1 MSEVK
6 FSLPEFCE
14 RYEYVRRSTDQ
25 PIQLPAGNG
34 AQRKNNYV
42 FTLDDRTAIYDWSK
56 AYFEVGF
63 KVERDTAINPGGPAN
78 SAGKFHYTP
87 GEVVSMINGVHS
99 LIRRLTLQGPNG
111 QVLYDCPEV
120 NKALFL
126 KKLLE
131 FGTDF
136 SETSASNEL
145 WYYDDSPLPTNTG
158 AAKRNSFIT
167 TPYALGS
174 STPEVKAR
182 LPFNSYSFFDSLDF
196 NNVLLSN
203 MSLKLIV
210 DFETDNN
217 LIFKDAATSNG
228 RVVITKFELWLPQL
242 TLHASSAEKYIRSL
256 DIPLRWTYMRERV
269 ERSSVF
275 TLSEGRFRISGVNK
289 PKKAFFYFVTTD
301 RDESQI
307 HNMYRYDSMF
317 VNSFNFKNNNLALL
331 NGTVTNAGAAGNNI
345 GTVGNLTV
353 VGGSD
358 DVNNIGIGRT
368 SILQRARLEFDDGS
382 FYPHVEYGN
391 DDIQRLYHDALEY
404 SHRND
409 NLCCGSVLTRDKYKT
424 LNSVIYF
431 DLEYQKRSVVSDAKD
446 MTFVFSLDAAPNAVG
461 FIIYAILMYEN
472 DASFGRIDNQ
482 YVLLSEISK

>member
-25 PIQLPAGNG
+25 PIQEPGGNG
-34 AQRKNNYV
+34 SQRKNNYI

-63 KVERDTAINPGGPAN
+63 RVERAEALGAGGPAN
-78 SAGKFHYTP
+78 SQGKFHYNPT
-87 GEVVSMINGVHS
+87 ETAVSMINGVHS

-131 FGTDF
+131 WGPDF

-145 WYYDDSPLPTNTG
+145 WYYDESPLATNIG
-158 AAKRNSFIT
+158 ARQRNALIT
-167 TPYALGS
+167 TAYAVN
-174 STPEVKAR
+174 STAPVLRAR
-182 LPFNSYSFFDSLDF
+182 LPLNSYSFFDSLDF

-217 LIFKDAATSNG
+217 LIFKDAGFNGTG
-228 RVVITKFELWLPQL
+228 RVVITKFDLWVPQL
-242 TLHASSAEKYIRSL
+242 TLHASAAEKYIRSL
-256 DIPLRWTYMRERV
+256 DTPLRWSYMRERV

-275 TLSEGRFRISGVNK
+275 TLSSGRFRISGVNK
-289 PKKAFFYFVTTD
+289 PKKAFFYFITTD
-301 RDESQI
+301 RDENQDA
-307 HNMYRYDSMF
+307 NMYRYDSLF
-317 VNSFNFKNNNLALL
+317 VNTASFKNGNLALV
-331 NGTVTNAGAAGNNI
+331 NPAVAANAVTNPAVTE
-345 GTVGNLTV
+345 GTDNVGNLGV
-353 VGGSD
+353 
-358 DVNNIGIGRT
+358 GRT

-391 DDIQRLYHDALEY
+391 EDIQRLYHDVLEY

-409 NLCCGSVLTRDKYKT
+409 NLCCGSILSRDKYKT
-424 LNSVIYF
+424 LNSLLYF
-431 DLEYQKRSVVSDAKD
+431 DLEYQKRSVVSDSKD
-446 MTFVFSLDAAPNAVG
+446 MTLVFSLDPQPNAVG
-461 FIIYAILMYEN
+461 FIIYAILLYEN
-472 DASFGRIDNQ
+472 DASFGRIDNS